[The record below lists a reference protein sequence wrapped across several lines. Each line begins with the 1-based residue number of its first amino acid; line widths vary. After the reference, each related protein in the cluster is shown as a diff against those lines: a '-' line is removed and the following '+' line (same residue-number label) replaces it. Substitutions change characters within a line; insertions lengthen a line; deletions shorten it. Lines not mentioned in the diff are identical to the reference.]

1 LWKLHPIVEAVA
13 LIGVVEMSQ
22 LSQEFIFATLMLAVG
37 LLISILGV
45 YSTLRQKLYYN
56 PTDNS
61 VATEIDI
68 PILGKLKTN
77 VPALVLCFIGLVPIV
92 LAYNEMQGREQ
103 ALVKFR
109 GKVAIDPSIVA
120 GIKSITVGATSGQ
133 WTQSATPNAA
143 NPTVDV
149 SIPVPDS
156 WKTYTFYAFA
166 YGGSQTRIAVVGGSD
181 DRTFDLSIAP

>member
-1 LWKLHPIVEAVA
+1 
-13 LIGVVEMSQ
+13 MSKG
-22 LSQEFIFATLMLAVG
+22 SQDFIFAMLMLGVG

-77 VPALVLCFIGLVPIV
+77 VPALILCFIGLVPIV
-92 LAYNEMQGREQ
+92 LAYQEMHGRDQ
-103 ALVKFR
+103 TLVKFR
-109 GKVAIDPSIVA
+109 EKVDIDPSIIA
-120 GIKSITVGATSGQ
+120 GINSITVGATSGQ
-133 WTQSATPNAA
+133 WTQSTTPNAA

-149 SIPVPDS
+149 SIPLPDS
-156 WKTYTFYAFA
+156 WTNYTFYAFA
-166 YGGSQTRIAVVGGSD
+166 YGGSQPRVAIVGASD
-181 DRTFDLSIAP
+181 ERTFDLRIAP

>member
-1 LWKLHPIVEAVA
+1 
-13 LIGVVEMSQ
+13 MSQ
-22 LSQEFIFATLMLAVG
+22 VSQDFIFATLMLAVG

-120 GIKSITVGATSGQ
+120 GIKSITVARPPASGPSPPRRTLQ
-133 WTQSATPNAA
+133 IPPWTCRFRYRF
-143 NPTVDV
+143 VEDLH
-149 SIPVPDS
+149 ILCIRLR
-156 WKTYTFYAFA
+156 
-166 YGGSQTRIAVVGGSD
+166 RIANARRG
-181 DRTFDLSIAP
+181 RRRI

>member
-1 LWKLHPIVEAVA
+1 
-13 LIGVVEMSQ
+13 MSQ

-68 PILGKLKTN
+68 PILGKLKTQTF
-77 VPALVLCFIGLVPIV
+77 PPSSCASSGVPIV

-149 SIPVPDS
+149 SIRVPDC
-156 WKTYTFYAFA
+156 
-166 YGGSQTRIAVVGGSD
+166 GRPTRSMHSLTA
-181 DRTFDLSIAP
+181 DRKRASRSSADLMTGHSI

>member
-1 LWKLHPIVEAVA
+1 
-13 LIGVVEMSQ
+13 
-22 LSQEFIFATLMLAVG
+22 
-37 LLISILGV
+37 LISILGV

-133 WTQSATPNAA
+133 WTQSATPNSA

-149 SIPVPDS
+149 SIPYPIR
-156 WKTYTFYAFA
+156 
-166 YGGSQTRIAVVGGSD
+166 GRPTRSMHSLTA
-181 DRTFDLSIAP
+181 DRKRASRSSADLMTGHSI